1 MVREIS
7 INKAV
12 EDASYIFNNG
22 LACSESVIYSIRK
35 NFELD
40 LSDDVIA
47 MASGFPWGLG
57 KAYCI
62 CGALAGSTMCLGY
75 FFGRREP
82 NDPKINKCFE
92 LTKEFHD
99 SFVEF
104 ARASCC
110 GKITEG
116 LDRDNN
122 MHKSKCTKIVE
133 KSTRKVCEIICRE
146 LSIKNIDNINIKND

>member
-99 SFVEF
+99 SFAEF
-104 ARASCC
+104 AGSSCC

-146 LSIKNIDNINIKND
+146 LSIKNID

>member
-57 KAYCI
+57 KAYCV

-75 FFGRREP
+75 FFGRREA
-82 NDPKINKCFE
+82 NDPQINKCFE

-104 ARASCC
+104 AGASCC
-110 GKITEG
+110 SKITEG

-122 MHKSKCTKIVE
+122 MHKGKCTKIVE

-146 LSIKNIDNINIKND
+146 LSIKNID

>member
-1 MVREIS
+1 MIKEIS

-12 EDASYIFNNG
+12 EDAGYIFNNG

-40 LSDDVIA
+40 LPDDVIA

-62 CGALAGSTMCLGY
+62 CGALAGSTMCIGY

-99 SFVEF
+99 FFVEL
-104 ARASCC
+104 AESPCC

-122 MHKSKCTKIVE
+122 GHKTKCTNIVE
-133 KSTRKVCEIICRE
+133 NSTRKVCEIVCRE
-146 LSIKNIDNINIKND
+146 LDIKNID